1 MTATS
6 HGLEEEELMMQL
18 ETCILIISE
27 RASCGEMEREKEREG
42 MLAMAKWSQL
52 RRGTVTWS
60 RVAALPVL

>member
-1 MTATS
+1 MFAS
-6 HGLEEEELMMQL
+6 AFPYFEADAELGV
-18 ETCILIISE
+18 IISE

>member
-6 HGLEEEELMMQL
+6 HRLEEEELMMQL
-18 ETCILIISE
+18 EICIHTDYQRE
-27 RASCGEMEREKEREG
+27 VEKCKEREKEREG

>member
-6 HGLEEEELMMQL
+6 HGLEEIELMMQL
-18 ETCILIISE
+18 EICILIINE
-27 RASCGEMEREKEREG
+27 RASCGEMEGEKEREG